1 MFKENEE
8 YMTYKRATGEKI
20 FDVFNIALLAF
31 LAILWTYPFI
41 YTLSMSLST
50 AAEASRDGFH
60 LLPREVSLFSYKA
73 VLGNPNI
80 LTGYYNTITRTL
92 LATVLTLAASC
103 IAAYP
108 LSRKEMPRKTVI
120 MFFIVFTM
128 LFSGGM
134 IPGYILVKKL
144 GMLNSIWALIVPM
157 LLSGFNII
165 IIKNFFQSIPESFVE
180 AARIEGAGEWT
191 ILFRIFMPLSK
202 PVLATVAL
210 WTMVAHWNSWLDA
223 LLYITEDKKQVL
235 QIFLQR
241 IVIESSSKLMD
252 MGVTD
257 QTITQFTPET
267 IKAATVIVTI
277 LPIICVY
284 PFVQKY
290 FVSGIMLGGVKE

>member
-1 MFKENEE
+1 MH
-8 YMTYKRATGEKI
+8 YKKSVGEKS
-20 FDVFNIALLAF
+20 FDVFNIAVFAF

-60 LLPREVSLFSYKA
+60 FFPMDISLFSYKA

-80 LTGYYNTITRTL
+80 LTGYYNTITRTFL
-92 LATVLTLAASC
+92 GTVLTLLASC

-108 LSRKEMPRKTVI
+108 LSRREMPKRSMI
-120 MFFIVFTM
+120 IFFIVFTM
-128 LFSGGM
+128 IFSGGM
-134 IPGYILVKKL
+134 IPNYILVKDL
-144 GMLNSIWALIVPM
+144 GMINTIWSLVIPT

-165 IIKNFFQSIPESFVE
+165 IMKNFFQSIPESFVE

-191 ILFRIFMPLSK
+191 ILFKIFIPLSK

-210 WTMVAHWNSWLDA
+210 WTMVAHWNAWLDA
-223 LLYITEDKKQVL
+223 LLYITDDNKQVL

-241 IVIESSSKLMD
+241 IVIESSAKLMD

>member
-1 MFKENEE
+1 
-8 YMTYKRATGEKI
+8 MTYTRSFGEKA
-20 FDVFNIALLAF
+20 FDVCNIALLAF

-50 AAEASRDGFH
+50 AAEASREGFH
-60 LLPREVSLFSYKA
+60 LFPREISFFSYKA
-73 VLGNPNI
+73 VLSNPNI
-80 LTGYYNTITRTL
+80 LTGYYNTILRTVL
-92 LATVLTLAASC
+92 GTVLTLLASC

-108 LSRKEMPRKTVI
+108 LSRKEMPQKSMI
-120 MFFIVFTM
+120 IFFIVFTM

-134 IPGYILVKKL
+134 IPNYILIKEL
-144 GMLNSIWALIVPM
+144 GLLNTVWALVIPT

-165 IIKNFFQSIPESFVE
+165 IMKNFFQSIPESFVE

-191 ILFRIFMPLSK
+191 ILFKIFIPLSK

-210 WTMVAHWNSWLDA
+210 WTMVSHWNSWLDA
-223 LLYITEDKKQVL
+223 LIYITDDNRQVL

-241 IVIESSSKLMD
+241 IVIESSSTLMD

-257 QTITQFTPET
+257 QAITQFTPET

-284 PFVQKY
+284 PFMQKY

>member
-1 MFKENEE
+1 
-8 YMTYKRATGEKI
+8 MTYKRSLGERG
-20 FDVFNIALLAF
+20 FDVFNIALFAF

-60 LLPREVSLFSYKA
+60 FFPRDISLFSYKA
-73 VLGNPNI
+73 ILGNPNI
-80 LTGYYNTITRTL
+80 LTGYYNTIMRTFL
-92 LATVLTLAASC
+92 GTVLTLLASC

-108 LSRKEMPRKTVI
+108 LSRREMPKRSMI
-120 MFFIVFTM
+120 IFFIVFTM

-134 IPGYILVKKL
+134 IPNYILVKDL
-144 GMLNSIWALIVPM
+144 GMINTVWSLVIPT

-165 IIKNFFQSIPESFVE
+165 IMKNFFQSIPESFVE

-191 ILFRIFMPLSK
+191 ILFKIFIPLSK

-210 WTMVAHWNSWLDA
+210 WTMVAHWNAWLDA
-223 LLYITEDKKQVL
+223 LLYITDDNKQVL

-241 IVIESSSKLMD
+241 IVIESSAKLMD